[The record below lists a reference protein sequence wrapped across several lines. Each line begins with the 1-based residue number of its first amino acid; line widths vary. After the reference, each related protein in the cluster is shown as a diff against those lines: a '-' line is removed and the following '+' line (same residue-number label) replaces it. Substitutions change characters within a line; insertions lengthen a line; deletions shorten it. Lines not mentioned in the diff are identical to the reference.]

1 MEKISHGAGL
11 FTLKEFLTPQE
22 CAVYIGGSEQTGYE
36 EAAIQTANGAEIA
49 REIRNNDRIVFDDP
63 ALAKTLF
70 ERARP
75 CLPNELDQWTLSG
88 FNERFRFYRY
98 VPGQYFKWHKDGFYF
113 KSDDEV
119 SLLTFII
126 YLNEGYEGGNTEFQW
141 EIIKPSTGM
150 ALVFPH
156 AMRHQGAPIANG
168 TKYVLRTDVM
178 YSKSVQPA
186 G

>member
-22 CAVYIGGSEQTGYE
+22 CAVYIGGSEETGYE
-36 EAAIQTANGAEIA
+36 EAAIQTANGSEIA

-63 ALAKTLF
+63 ALAQTLF

-75 CLPNELDQWTLSG
+75 FLPDVLDQWTLSG

-141 EIIKPSTGM
+141 EIVKPSTGM

-156 AMRHQGAPIANG
+156 AMRHQGAPIASG

-178 YSKSVQPA
+178 YRKNTPPA